1 MNQIIFLIGLLVNSF
16 LLIMMIAS
24 SSNKRFQYWPPPS
37 KNTWQ
42 YHSLW
47 WSIRIIVLCISG
59 LIYLDNSTLNIPQ
72 WLRFYLAMP
81 GFVIT
86 FLLGTVAAM
95 QLGWSNTHGVAQ
107 KFVARGFYRYSRNPQ
122 YVFYSISFLLLG
134 LWVASFK
141 ALVLLLLLGVWYL
154 RAPFPEEI
162 WLEKQ
167 YGEKYLNYKKQV
179 SRYFGR
185 SGKA

>member
-1 MNQIIFLIGLLVNSF
+1 MNQIIFLIGLLVNVF
-16 LLIMMIAS
+16 LLMTMLAS
-24 SSNKRFQYWPPPS
+24 SNNKRFQFWPPPS

-47 WSIRIIVLCISG
+47 WSIRLIVVCICS
-59 LIYLDNSTLNIPQ
+59 LIYLDNSTINIPY

-81 GFVIT
+81 GFIVT
-86 FLLGTVAAM
+86 FLFGTVAAA
-95 QLGWSNTHGVAQ
+95 QLGWSNTHGVAE
-107 KFVARGFYRYSRNPQ
+107 KFVASGFYRYSRNPQ

-141 ALVLLLLLGVWYL
+141 ALILLVLLGVWYL
-154 RAPFPEEI
+154 RAPFPEEV

-185 SGKA
+185 SGNA